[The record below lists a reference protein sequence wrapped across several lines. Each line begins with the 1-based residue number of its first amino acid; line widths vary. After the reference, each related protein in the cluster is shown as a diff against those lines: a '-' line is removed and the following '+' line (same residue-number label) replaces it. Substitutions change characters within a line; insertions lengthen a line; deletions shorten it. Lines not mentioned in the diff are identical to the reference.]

1 MSDVLRSAGPWPQAV
16 FPALVCGPLPAP
28 AWAPL
33 AGGSRGV
40 GRGQASMWPPW
51 TSVQRGLHICSDSLC
66 KHPLPEASL
75 PRPPGPEAPWVPRSQ
90 GPRMG
95 PLAAPRTVPGEAS
108 GQLVPGSGSPSRTVL
123 PRPPVPG
130 PRALGKELG
139 HFLSVVRAG
148 KGLAVCGRPRSSP
161 AWSLSPS
168 SIPPPKKGPPSP
180 SWLLLPGRHPL
191 RPHRLLPAIPPFL
204 WAKLPLP
211 RGSCWLSVCLSAA
224 ELKPHLPPTSRAQGA
239 ASHRGMKNRA
249 RNKGDN
255 PRRLPRPR
263 FLRPRSPESSV
274 PAGTVPPSLPS
285 SCLLSVSLYFQLF
298 PPVFSLKFHRQN
310 ELLQKDWVSDGLCT
324 TPREDSGLQFSKYS
338 RSFSGAPGT
347 HALCSL
353 LGSVPAVPLPSPQ
366 GAPRS
371 AWGRVLC
378 QGVGPPRPPSRPG
391 ADFGILWWPGQ
402 GLGVR
407 NSPPVRRGRP
417 SPTASFAA
425 GVWVGARM
433 RAGGSCAGRLYPS
446 LGGALEGCPPQD
458 WAQRLISSSTAA
470 GRCHL
475 SSQVVA
481 TETLSA
487 GPPGSPL
494 PGLEG
499 WQAGNKLEEPQTWF
513 ESSSRPAP
521 GPGSREGYLL
531 WTWGGQGTSADEAL
545 GTDPLSSCE
554 VPALPPGG
562 AYISQCAQEGR
573 VWRPSAPDHEWCVQ
587 AAGAQHGAPR
597 GPARIC
603 LCHHRVDEPVSGLF
617 PRRAQCGTS
626 WGPGP
631 RRGLLRSTGEAR
643 KAGTEPSL
651 SSHVATC
658 RPLDT
663 GRAVCAAWVSVPP
676 SPSAGNRTA
685 SPGSTRAGAGGQ

>member
-1 MSDVLRSAGPWPQAV
+1 MTGCARSPVRTPACNSANIQEASREHQAHTRC
-16 FPALVCGPLPAP
+16 ALCWGACQPCPSPVPREPPGL
-28 AWAPL
+28 L
-33 AGGSRGV
+33 GGGSYARESALRGRPLGQV
-40 GRGQASMWPPW
+40 LTSGSFGGRGR
-51 TSVQRGLHICSDSLC
+51 V
-66 KHPLPEASL
+66 
-75 PRPPGPEAPWVPRSQ
+75 WVL
-90 GPRMG
+90 G
-95 PLAAPRTVPGEAS
+95 TVPLS
-108 GQLVPGSGSPSRTVL
+108 GGADPPPRRPLLRGSGWVHAC
-123 PRPPVPG
+123 V
-130 PRALGKELG
+130 
-139 HFLSVVRAG
+139 
-148 KGLAVCGRPRSSP
+148 
-161 AWSLSPS
+161 
-168 SIPPPKKGPPSP
+168 
-180 SWLLLPGRHPL
+180 
-191 RPHRLLPAIPPFL
+191 
-204 WAKLPLP
+204 
-211 RGSCWLSVCLSAA
+211 
-224 ELKPHLPPTSRAQGA
+224 QGA
-239 ASHRGMKNRA
+239 AVQG
-249 RNKGDN
+249 GC
-255 PRRLPRPR
+255 
-263 FLRPRSPESSV
+263 
-274 PAGTVPPSLPS
+274 TPPWVVLW
-285 SCLLSVSLYFQLF
+285 
-298 PPVFSLKFHRQN
+298 
-310 ELLQKDWVSDGLCT
+310 KD
-324 TPREDSGLQFSKYS
+324 
-338 RSFSGAPGT
+338 A
-347 HALCSL
+347 
-353 LGSVPAVPLPSPQ
+353 
-366 GAPRS
+366 
-371 AWGRVLC
+371 
-378 QGVGPPRPPSRPG
+378 
-391 ADFGILWWPGQ
+391 
-402 GLGVR
+402 
-407 NSPPVRRGRP
+407 
-417 SPTASFAA
+417 
-425 GVWVGARM
+425 
-433 RAGGSCAGRLYPS
+433 
-446 LGGALEGCPPQD
+446 PPQD

-481 TETLSA
+481 TETSSA

-499 WQAGNKLEEPQTWF
+499 WRAGSKLEEPQTWF

-521 GPGSREGYLL
+521 GLGSREGYLL

-562 AYISQCAQEGR
+562 TYISQCAQEGR
-573 VWRPSAPDHEWCVQ
+573 VWRPSAPDREWCVQ